1 MNKKKKSTNTSPYP
15 DEAIERLAR
24 AFYPAILA
32 CWNSE
37 EGQREFAAWQAEQA
51 HISGKEKQEVPAG
64 ELPALLIVCGF
75 LQGASGWAHSAFVL
89 GSIKTGLLFTL
100 C

>member
-1 MNKKKKSTNTSPYP
+1 MYLIFYQPPSFELSKKALLPHRVS
-15 DEAIERLAR
+15 R
-24 AFYPAILA
+24 AFTMYY
-32 CWNSE
+32 
-37 EGQREFAAWQAEQA
+37 
-51 HISGKEKQEVPAG
+51 G

-75 LQGASGWAHSAFVL
+75 LQGASGWAHFAFVL